1 MKPRTPGFWLIVAT
15 VGLLALL
22 PMQAVAG
29 MTQAEVKLFAETKLK
44 ADNGD
49 AEAQCLLGRCYFYG
63 EGVAKDRV
71 EALRR
76 YRESSDQ
83 GYAEAQYY
91 LGVCYYVGVVGSM
104 PKDQIEACAYFN
116 LPGVS
121 RLTTVGGISLPIR
134 EYIARVES
142 TMAPEAVSQGKQRAK
157 KLQKEIDVK
166 TEARKS
172 DELKAQDDR
181 MTPEKVKAY
190 KTCKAAADR
199 GDAEAQLRLANYYAE
214 GEGVPK
220 DFPQAIT
227 WLRKAADQGFAEAQY
242 RMGGITER
250 GLDGILEKDDV
261 EALKWYRKAADQG
274 YAAAAKSLD
283 LLNRKTASKETP
295 AAKKALA
302 TVTPAEVKAFEEFR
316 AQVDQGV
323 PHARYKLGAGRYNGL
338 GVEKDD
344 NEALQWLHKA
354 ADQENDSA
362 LELLANIY
370 FEGKAGAAKNQVE
383 AVRLSRKGAEQGH
396 LRFLTGLGFFYHN
409 GFGVPKDDV
418 EAYAYYSFADI
429 TGDNVG
435 GSFYRLEKSMTPEA
449 IMRGKQRMK
458 TLQSEIE
465 TKGAWADSLEM
476 KKTFKAIREE
486 AEQGK
491 IPAQF
496 RLGYLYAIGQG
507 VSRNEVE
514 AYAYWHLEKTVET
527 DNSEQTS
534 MLTALERWMSPE
546 QIIHGQKRTKELQ
559 KEIEAKIDAKK
570 AGK

>member
-1 MKPRTPGFWLIVAT
+1 M
-15 VGLLALL
+15 
-22 PMQAVAG
+22 
-29 MTQAEVKLFAETKLK
+29 
-44 ADNGD
+44 
-49 AEAQCLLGRCYFYG
+49 
-63 EGVAKDRV
+63 
-71 EALRR
+71 
-76 YRESSDQ
+76 
-83 GYAEAQYY
+83 
-91 LGVCYYVGVVGSM
+91 
-104 PKDQIEACAYFN
+104 
-116 LPGVS
+116 
-121 RLTTVGGISLPIR
+121 
-134 EYIARVES
+134 
-142 TMAPEAVSQGKQRAK
+142 
-157 KLQKEIDVK
+157 
-166 TEARKS
+166 
-172 DELKAQDDR
+172 
-181 MTPEKVKAY
+181 
-190 KTCKAAADR
+190 
-199 GDAEAQLRLANYYAE
+199 
-214 GEGVPK
+214 
-220 DFPQAIT
+220 
-227 WLRKAADQGFAEAQY
+227 
-242 RMGGITER
+242 
-250 GLDGILEKDDV
+250 
-261 EALKWYRKAADQG
+261 
-274 YAAAAKSLD
+274 
-283 LLNRKTASKETP
+283 
-295 AAKKALA
+295 A

-354 ADQENDSA
+354 ADQGNDSA